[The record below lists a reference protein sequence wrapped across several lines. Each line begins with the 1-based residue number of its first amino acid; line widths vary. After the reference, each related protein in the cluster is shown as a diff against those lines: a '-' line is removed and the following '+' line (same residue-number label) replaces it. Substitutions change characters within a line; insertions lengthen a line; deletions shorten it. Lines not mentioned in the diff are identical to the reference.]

1 MRVECA
7 TGQPS
12 DKLEAGGHFRFVV
25 DGRQEAC
32 HYVRM
37 LKLLHRHILKEILV
51 STGLAMGLF
60 VFVLLMGNALRD
72 VAELVAA
79 GKLGVGVFL
88 KLIALLIPYVGAY
101 ALPLGMLTGTLI
113 ALGRLSSQ
121 REITAMKAA
130 GLSLYQIASPVFLI
144 AFIGMVA
151 GVLVNLHYAPQSR
164 VAYKQLMASAVT
176 ENPVDF
182 IEQRRFIHEFPG
194 YVIYMGG
201 RDGST
206 MQDFWIW
213 ELDSQRRVKLFLRA
227 AEGELFYDQSTREL
241 ILTLKNGTAEQR
253 SAANPESFEGDMPDS
268 LFFGELPIALP
279 LDQLFGETSQR
290 RTRTKEMT
298 FAQLMERR
306 QGELAKEAE
315 TGGPMTDLRLQVQVH
330 LQKSF
335 AMAYSVFSLAI
346 FGVPLA
352 IHVGRK
358 ETHANL
364 AIALI
369 IAMTYYFLIIMVSWL
384 EEKPS
389 LRPDLLIWLPNLI
402 FQAIGFWMM
411 HKASRH

>member
-1 MRVECA
+1 
-7 TGQPS
+7 
-12 DKLEAGGHFRFVV
+12 
-25 DGRQEAC
+25 
-32 HYVRM
+32 M
-37 LKLLHRHILKEILV
+37 LKLIHRHILKEILV

-79 GKLGVGVFL
+79 GKLGLPVFL
-88 KLIALLIPYVGAY
+88 KLIGLLIPYVAAY

-130 GLSLYQIASPVFLI
+130 GLSVYQIAAPVFLI
-144 AFIGMVA
+144 AFFGMVV

-164 VAYKQLMASAVT
+164 LAYKELVASTVT

-201 RDGST
+201 RDGAT

-213 ELDSQRRVKLFLRA
+213 ELDRQRRVKLFLRA
-227 AEGELFYDQSTREL
+227 AEGDLEYNKDSREL
-241 ILTLKNGTAEQR
+241 VLVLRNGTAEQR
-253 SAANPESFEGDMPDS
+253 DPENPEAFEGNMPDS

-279 LDQLFGETSQR
+279 LDQLFGGDHRR
-290 RTRTKEMT
+290 RTRIKEMT
-298 FAQLMERR
+298 FAELLERR
-306 QGELAKEAE
+306 QQALELEGDLGEGISRER
-315 TGGPMTDLRLQVQVH
+315 MQLQIH
-330 LQKSF
+330 IQKNF

-358 ETHANL
+358 ETYANL
-364 AIALI
+364 ALALV
-369 IAMTYYFLIIMVSWL
+369 IAMSYYFLMIVVSWL
-384 EEKPS
+384 EEQS
-389 LRPDLLIWLPNLI
+389 ALRPDLLIWLPNLI
-402 FQAIGFWMM
+402 FQGIGFWMLYR
-411 HKASRH
+411 ASRR